1 MKNVNLKEINEKDVI
16 LEEEINKK
24 GMDKKNII
32 EKEEINKKGID
43 KKDIIEKEEINEKEI
58 DKMIGKKDEIIDEKD
73 IENFMDIEEDKKSI
87 KVSKKSTKKG
97 ETEKKTKKSSS
108 NKATQKTSKETKSKF
123 KIKNESANEK
133 DVNKILD
140 ELEKLYPD
148 AKCEL
153 NYGTAF
159 ELLIATILSAQ
170 CTDVRVNKVTSELF
184 KKYNTARDFANLSIE
199 EISKE
204 IKSCGIYKSK
214 SQKIKDTSEQ
224 LCELYDGEV
233 PDSLEKLIKLPG
245 VGRKTAGVVL
255 SNAFNHPAIAVDT
268 HVFRVSN
275 RLGLAD
281 SDNVLEVEKQLQK
294 ELPKREW
301 SLAHHLLIF
310 HGRRCCIARN
320 PKCEICNLIKQCK
333 YYKEI
338 KKKEIK
344 KK

>member
-1 MKNVNLKEINEKDVI
+1 MKNVNEKEINEKYIKENEDI
-16 LEEEINKK
+16 KANQEINEKNLK
-24 GMDKKNII
+24 G
-32 EKEEINKKGID
+32 KEDID
-43 KKDIIEKEEINEKEI
+43 KKDINKVEPKKEMNKAIS
-58 DKMIGKKDEIIDEKD
+58 KKDKIIDEKD
-73 IENFMDIEEDKKSI
+73 ISNFSDIEEDKKTETG
-87 KVSKKSTKKG
+87 KKSKSTNSN
-97 ETEKKTKKSSS
+97 KKTQKS
-108 NKATQKTSKETKSKF
+108 NKETKSKS
-123 KIKNESANEK
+123 KNKNKSVNDK

-148 AKCEL
+148 ATCEL

-204 IKSCGIYKSK
+204 IKSCGLYKSK

-233 PDSLEKLIKLPG
+233 PDSLEKLVKLPG

-255 SNAFNHPAIAVDT
+255 SNAFNQPAIAVDT
-268 HVFRVSN
+268 HVFRVTN
-275 RLGLAD
+275 RIGIVD
-281 SDNVLEVEKQLQK
+281 EPNPQK
-294 ELPKREW
+294 TEFALMEAIPKERW
-301 SLAHHLLIF
+301 SHSHHVLIF
-310 HGRRCCIARN
+310 HGRRMCKARN
-320 PKCEICNLIKQCK
+320 PECGDCPIKEDCN

-338 KKKEIK
+338 NEMK
-344 KK
+344 